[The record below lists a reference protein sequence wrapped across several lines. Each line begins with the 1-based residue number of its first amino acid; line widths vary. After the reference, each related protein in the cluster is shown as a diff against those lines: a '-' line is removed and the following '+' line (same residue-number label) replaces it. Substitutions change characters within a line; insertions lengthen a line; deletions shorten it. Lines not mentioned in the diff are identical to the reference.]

1 MTQKA
6 RVKASLERGNTLTS
20 LTAGRDLAIGDLPK
34 RMSELK
40 QDEYEFQRDW
50 LTVINRFGEKTRV
63 RRYYL

>member
-20 LTAGRDLAIGDLPK
+20 LTAGRDLAIQDLPK

-40 QDEYEFQRDW
+40 QDGYPFKKDW
-50 LTVINRFGEKTRV
+50 LKVINRFGEKTRV